1 MRQAP
6 KSGRLT
12 ERPAHEAA
20 AGRGGNMTDER
31 ERRVKVYHEVDGP
44 GGGLAGEAV
53 AVLGYGN
60 LGRTAALNLRDSG
73 VKVRIGNRE
82 DGYAELARQEGFEV
96 VPFAVAASD
105 DVVLVL
111 LPDEVIPAVFAQ
123 DVAPALRLGSAI
135 GFGSGYSLAFG
146 LVRPPDNVDVL
157 LVAPRMAGNTARRR
171 YLAGEGFWGCVGV
184 EADRSGHAQRRM
196 LGLAEGLGI
205 LRAGAVEMSAAVE
218 ATLDLF
224 VEQTMGAVLGLA
236 MMVAFEI
243 GREADIPAEALVME
257 MYMSGEMEAVFQSF
271 RETGFF
277 RASEDHGPT
286 AVFGGLTRTLEM
298 DREAMAASFRSVLED
313 IRSGGFARRFQD
325 EARTGYPVLDVAR
338 AMMHGSS
345 PITDAEERLR
355 RLASPPPKPGSE

>member
-1 MRQAP
+1 
-6 KSGRLT
+6 
-12 ERPAHEAA
+12 
-20 AGRGGNMTDER
+20 MTDER

-224 VEQTMGAVLGLA
+224 VEQTMG
-236 MMVAFEI
+236 
-243 GREADIPAEALVME
+243 
-257 MYMSGEMEAVFQSF
+257 
-271 RETGFF
+271 
-277 RASEDHGPT
+277 DHGPT